1 MNIELEFDTFLEQLD
16 ECHQEQFLI
25 WCEEN
30 KGMLEA
36 LKLEEFKK
44 EEALRLKEV
53 ERINHIRRSL
63 GALVIKLAA

>member
-1 MNIELEFDTFLEQLD
+1 
-16 ECHQEQFLI
+16 
-25 WCEEN
+25 
-30 KGMLEA
+30 MLEA

>member
-36 LKLEEFKK
+36 LKLEEF
-44 EEALRLKEV
+44 
-53 ERINHIRRSL
+53 SY
-63 GALVIKLAA
+63 